1 MAGVANPCSVVGKNE
16 GYMTDASH
24 METQETCS
32 ENLHLTIKQ
41 YLACI

>member
-16 GYMTDASH
+16 AYMTDASH
-24 METQETCS
+24 MEAQEMCS
-32 ENLHLTIKQ
+32 ENLHLTKSQ